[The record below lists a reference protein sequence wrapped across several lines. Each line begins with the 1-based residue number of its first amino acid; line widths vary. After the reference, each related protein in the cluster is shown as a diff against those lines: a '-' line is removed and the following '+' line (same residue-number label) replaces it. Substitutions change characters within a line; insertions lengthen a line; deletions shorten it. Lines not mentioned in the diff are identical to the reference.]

1 MTNREH
7 YAVDDIIAPTACSL
21 VILYGIT
28 NIRMIEVATDMV
40 IPGHDYHNK
49 KMLEEYYRV
58 EVLTGVEGHR
68 DDFLDIPTPD
78 GVEKLGQAINEFI
91 LWPRWD
97 IRLNDPIPSRPFFGV
112 DDEGGFSHAASPSHH
127 TPPSRDAPPSP
138 EPNPPPSFSLHTNS
152 KPLPNPPASTS
163 MNPPSSP
170 SKKDTL
176 SEPKG
181 HVAKGNLQ
189 SVPKMVTPLGKDETS
204 SGAMKKWMAGLA
216 RKLDTRSSR

>member
-1 MTNREH
+1 
-7 YAVDDIIAPTACSL
+7 
-21 VILYGIT
+21 
-28 NIRMIEVATDMV
+28 
-40 IPGHDYHNK
+40 
-49 KMLEEYYRV
+49 MLTV
-58 EVLTGVEGHR
+58 VEGHR
-68 DDFLDIPTPD
+68 DEFLDIPTPD
-78 GVEKLGQAINEFI
+78 GVGKLGQAINEFI

-97 IRLNDPIPSRPFFGV
+97 IRLNDPIPSMPFFGV
-112 DDEGGFSHAASPSHH
+112 DNEGGFSHVTLPSHH

-170 SKKDTL
+170 SKKDTS

-189 SVPKMVTPLGKDETS
+189 SMPKMVTPLGKDKTS
-204 SGAMKKWMAGLA
+204 PGAMKKWMAGLA
-216 RKLDTRSSR
+216 RKPDTFQSSESCQVRLQQDHHTKAYERGLQ